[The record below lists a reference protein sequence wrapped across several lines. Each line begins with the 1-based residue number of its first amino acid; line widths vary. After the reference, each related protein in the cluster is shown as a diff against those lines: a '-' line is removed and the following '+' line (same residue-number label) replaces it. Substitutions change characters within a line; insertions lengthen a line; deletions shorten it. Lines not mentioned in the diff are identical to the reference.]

1 MTSNSASNTNGK
13 TLFTNARLIDGIAD
27 QAITGISML
36 VEGERIA
43 KISQGT
49 IDVADDV
56 DVVDLSGKTLVP
68 GLIDT
73 HIHTVMMDSECFPLF
88 LAAGVTTAR
97 DVGGRLDLVLQNKED
112 LNSGKKLGPRLFVC
126 GPLLDGPGA
135 SFESPGFT
143 IMLDRVQS
151 VEAVPGKIG
160 ELLSAGVDG
169 IKCYF
174 TMTADIVR
182 SVIDF
187 VDKRVPVTGHLGYC
201 SSMDAIEAGIDG
213 LEHVWISPYNDICAL
228 NMRFG
233 NDASMMD
240 PSFWSTTMAG
250 WEEADL
256 EGDRARKWIDA
267 MVEKQVHM
275 GTTLDLLWTAKVGLE
290 GALKDQ
296 DRKVIPPAALK
307 RQAQMKKR
315 LGDRPDWDIHPG
327 FFETGAGSKALE
339 KHQQVTR
346 MLHEAGGRVVGGTDC
361 GALAYPPPGFAL
373 LREIELLAEAIGNM
387 DAIRAVTS
395 VAANYL
401 RADQDI
407 GAIAPGRYADF
418 LVLSGDPLNN
428 VKELRTLETTYRGG
442 LPHDPKALIA
452 AAPQHEPEGL

>member
-1 MTSNSASNTNGK
+1 MTTGK
-13 TLFTNARLIDGIAD
+13 TLFTNARLIDGLAD
-27 QAITGISML
+27 HATAGVSVL
-36 VEGERIA
+36 VDGERIEQV
-43 KISQGT
+43 SQGT
-49 IDVADDV
+49 IRGEEDAKI
-56 DVVDLSGKTLVP
+56 VDLCGKTIVP

-97 DVGGRLDLVLQNKED
+97 DVGGRLDLVLQNRED

-151 VEAVPGKIG
+151 VAAVPGKIG
-160 ELLSAGVDG
+160 DLLAAGVDG

-174 TMTADIVR
+174 TMTPDIVR
-182 SVIDF
+182 EVISF

-201 SSMDAIEAGIDG
+201 SSMDAIAAGIDG

-233 NDASMMD
+233 QDASMMD
-240 PSFWSTTMAG
+240 PGFWSQTMAG
-250 WEEADL
+250 WEQADL
-256 EGDRARKWIDA
+256 QGEGMRKWVAA
-267 MVEKQVHM
+267 MVDKQVHM
-275 GTTLDLLWTAKVGLE
+275 GTTLDLLWTAKSGVE
-290 GALKDQ
+290 GALRDP
-296 DRKVIPPAALK
+296 DRRFIPPAALQ
-307 RQAQMKKR
+307 RQNHMKKR

-327 FFETGAGSKALE
+327 FFETGAGSLALE
-339 KHQQVTR
+339 KHQEVTR
-346 MLHEAGGRVVGGTDC
+346 QLHEAGGRVVGGTDC

-407 GAIAPGRYADF
+407 GSVAPGRYADF
-418 LVLSGDPLNN
+418 LVLGGDPLKD
-428 VKELRTLETTYRGG
+428 VRALRTLETTYRGG
-442 LPHDPKALIA
+442 VAYDPQALMA
-452 AAPQHEPEGL
+452 AAPQHQPDGL

>member
-1 MTSNSASNTNGK
+1 MGSK
-13 TLFTNARLIDGIAD
+13 TLFTNTRLIDGLAAQPINNAS
-27 QAITGISML
+27 IL
-36 VEGERIA
+36 VEGERIVQVRQGA
-43 KISQGT
+43 IAVSEDVKI
-49 IDVADDV
+49 
-56 DVVDLSGKTLVP
+56 VDLTGKTVVP

-97 DVGGRLDLVLQNKED
+97 DVGGRLDLVLQNRED

-151 VEAVPGKIG
+151 VAAVPGKIG
-160 ELLSAGVDG
+160 DLLSAGVDG

-182 SVIDF
+182 AVIDY

-233 NDASMMD
+233 SDASMMD

-250 WEEADL
+250 WEGADL
-256 EGDRARKWIDA
+256 HGDRARKWIDA

-275 GTTLDLLWTAKVGLE
+275 GTTLDLLWTAKAGLE
-290 GALKDQ
+290 GSLKDQ
-296 DRKVIPPAALK
+296 DRKLIPPAALK
-307 RQAQMKKR
+307 RQGQMKKR
-315 LGDRPDWDIHPG
+315 LGNRPDWDIHPG
-327 FFETGAGSKALE
+327 FFETGAGSLALE

-407 GAIAPGRYADF
+407 GAVAPGRYADF
-418 LVLSGDPLNN
+418 LVLAGDPLNN

-442 LPHDPKALIA
+442 VAYDPKALIA
-452 AAPQHEPEGL
+452 AAPQHQPDGL

>member
-1 MTSNSASNTNGK
+1 MSASEATA
-13 TLFTNARLIDGIAD
+13 TLFTNARLIDGLAD
-27 QAITGISML
+27 QALSGVSILIQ
-36 VEGERIA
+36 GERIA
-43 KISQGT
+43 EVRQGEISAGG
-49 IDVADDV
+49 DVTV
-56 DVVDLSGKTLVP
+56 IDLSGKTIVP

-97 DVGGRLDLVLQNKED
+97 DVGGRLDLVLQNRED

-143 IMLDRVQS
+143 IMLDRVPS

-160 ELLSAGVDG
+160 DLLAAGVDG

-174 TMTADIVR
+174 TMTPEIVR
-182 SVIDF
+182 SVINY

-233 NDASMMD
+233 NNASMMN
-240 PSFWSTTMAG
+240 PAFWAKTMEG
-250 WEEADL
+250 WEQADL
-256 EGDRARKWIDA
+256 QGERMQKWLAA
-267 MVEKQVHM
+267 MVDKQVHM
-275 GTTLDLLWTAKVGLE
+275 GTTLDLLWTAKAGVE
-290 GALKDQ
+290 GALKDP
-296 DRKVIPPAALK
+296 DRKLIPPAALE
-307 RQAQMKKR
+307 RQSRMKKR

-327 FFETGAGSKALE
+327 FYETGAGSLALE
-339 KHQQVTR
+339 KHQEVTR
-346 MLHEAGGRVVGGTDC
+346 QLHEAGGRVVGGTDC

-407 GAIAPGRYADF
+407 GIVAPGRYADF
-418 LVLSGDPLNN
+418 LVLAGDPLKD
-428 VKELRTLETTYRGG
+428 VTELRTLETTYRGG
-442 LPHDPKALIA
+442 KPYDPRALIA
-452 AAPQHEPEGL
+452 AAPQHQPDGL

>member
-1 MTSNSASNTNGK
+1 MTQA
-13 TLFTNARLIDGIAD
+13 TLFTSARVIDGLSP
-27 QAITGISML
+27 QARTDVSIL
-36 VEGERIA
+36 VEGERITRVVEGPLA
-43 KISQGT
+43 APGAT
-49 IDVADDV
+49 
-56 DVVDLSGKTLVP
+56 VVDLAGKTVLP

-73 HIHTVMMDSECFPLF
+73 HIHTVMMDAECFPLF

-97 DVGGRLDLVLQNKED
+97 DVGGRLDLVLQNRED

-135 SFESPGFT
+135 SFENPGFT

-151 VEAVPGKIG
+151 VAEVPSKIG
-160 ELLSAGVDG
+160 GLLTAGVDG
-169 IKCYF
+169 VKCYF

-182 SVIDF
+182 EVIRF

-233 NDASMMD
+233 NDASMMKRE
-240 PSFWSTTMAG
+240 FWTQTMAG

-256 EGDRARKWIDA
+256 KGERARKWIAA
-267 MVEKQVHM
+267 MVDKQVHM
-275 GTTLDLLWTAKVGLE
+275 GTTLDLLWTAKA
-290 GALKDQ
+290 GAEACMQDP
-296 DRKVIPPAALK
+296 DRKLIPPAALG
-307 RQAQMKKR
+307 RQAKMKKF

-327 FFETGAGSKALE
+327 FYDVGEGSKALE
-339 KHQQVTR
+339 KHQQVVH
-346 MLHEAGGRVVGGTDC
+346 MLHHAGGRVVGGTDC

-373 LREIELLAEAIGNM
+373 LREIELLADVIGSM
-387 DAIRAVTS
+387 AALQAVTS

-401 RADQDI
+401 RADKDI

-418 LVLSGDPLNN
+418 LVVTGDPLRD
-428 VKELRTLETTYRGG
+428 VRELRTLETTYRGG
-442 LPHDPKALIA
+442 VAHDPQQLIRN
-452 AAPQHEPEGL
+452 APQHQPAGMHSHH

>member
-1 MTSNSASNTNGK
+1 MGNK
-13 TLFTNARLIDGIAD
+13 TLFTNARLIDGLAAQPTSNVSI
-27 QAITGISML
+27 L

-43 KISQGT
+43 QVSQGA
-49 IDVADDV
+49 ISVSEDIK
-56 DVVDLSGKTLVP
+56 VVDLTGKTVVP

-97 DVGGRLDLVLQNKED
+97 DVGGRLDLVLQNRED

-151 VEAVPGKIG
+151 VAAVPGKIG
-160 ELLSAGVDG
+160 DLLAAGVDG

-182 SVIDF
+182 AVIEY

-233 NDASMMD
+233 SDASMMD

-256 EGDRARKWIDA
+256 QGDRARKWIDA

-275 GTTLDLLWTAKVGLE
+275 GTTLDLLWTAKAGLE

-296 DRKVIPPAALK
+296 DRKLIPPAALK
-307 RQAQMKKR
+307 RQSQMKKR
-315 LGDRPDWDIHPG
+315 LGNRPDWDIHPG
-327 FFETGAGSKALE
+327 FFETGAGSLALE

-395 VAANYL
+395 VAATYL
-401 RADQDI
+401 RADRDI
-407 GAIAPGRYADF
+407 GAVAPGRYADF
-418 LVLSGDPLNN
+418 LVLAGDPLNN
-428 VKELRTLETTYRGG
+428 VRELRTLETTYRGG
-442 LPHDPKALIA
+442 IAYDPQALIA
-452 AAPQHEPEGL
+452 AAPQHQPEGL

>member
-1 MTSNSASNTNGK
+1 MTEK
-13 TLFTNARLIDGIAD
+13 ILFTNARLIDGLAD
-27 QAITGISML
+27 QPMSGVSILI
-36 VEGERIA
+36 EGERI
-43 KISQGT
+43 SRVEQGSINVGDEVKV
-49 IDVADDV
+49 ID
-56 DVVDLSGKTLVP
+56 LTGKTVVP

-97 DVGGRLDLVLQNKED
+97 DVGGRLDLVLQNRED

-126 GPLLDGPGA
+126 GPLLDGPSA

-151 VEAVPGKIG
+151 VAAVPEKIG
-160 ELLSAGVDG
+160 ELLTAGVDG

-182 SVIDF
+182 SVIDY

-256 EGDRARKWIDA
+256 KGDRARRWIDA
-267 MVEKQVHM
+267 MVDKQVHM
-275 GTTLDLLWTAKVGLE
+275 GTTLDLLWTAKIGLE
-290 GALKDQ
+290 GALKDP
-296 DRKVIPPAALK
+296 DRKLIPPAALA
-307 RQAQMKKR
+307 RQAKMKKR

-327 FFETGAGSKALE
+327 FFETGAGSLALE
-339 KHQQVTR
+339 KHQKVTQ

-401 RADQDI
+401 RADDNI
-407 GAIAPGRYADF
+407 GAVTPGRYADF
-418 LVLSGDPLNN
+418 LILAGDPLAN
-428 VKELRTLETTYRGG
+428 VAELRTLETTYRGG
-442 LPHDPKALIA
+442 VAHDPRALIA
-452 AAPQHEPEGL
+452 AAPQHSPDGL

>member
-1 MTSNSASNTNGK
+1 MATATV
-13 TLFTNARLIDGIAD
+13 FTNARLIDGLSAS
-27 QAITGISML
+27 ARTGVSIL
-36 VEGERIA
+36 VEGERIR
-43 KISQGT
+43 Q
-49 IDVADDV
+49 VAEGPIAATGAT
-56 DVVDLSGKTLVP
+56 VVDLAGKTVLP

-73 HIHTVMMDSECFPLF
+73 HIHTVMMDAECFPLF

-97 DVGGRLDLVLQNKED
+97 DVGGRLDLVLQNRAD
-112 LNSGKKLGPRLFVC
+112 LNSGQKLGPRLFVC

-151 VEAVPGKIG
+151 VAAVPDKIG
-160 ELLSAGVDG
+160 SLLAAGVDG

-182 SVIDF
+182 EVIRF
-187 VDKRVPVTGHLGYC
+187 VDKRVPITGHLGYC

-233 NDASMMD
+233 DDASMMKKA
-240 PSFWSTTMAG
+240 FWTQTMAG
-250 WEEADL
+250 WEAADL
-256 EGDRARKWIDA
+256 SGERARKWIAA

-275 GTTLDLLWTAKVGLE
+275 GTTLDLLWTAKA
-290 GALKDQ
+290 GATACMQDA
-296 DRKVIPPAALK
+296 DRKLIPPAALA
-307 RQAQMKKR
+307 RQAKMKKF

-327 FFETGAGSKALE
+327 FYDVGEGGKALE
-339 KHQQVTR
+339 KHQEVVR
-346 MLHEAGGRVVGGTDC
+346 LLHRAGGRVVGGTDC

-387 DAIRAVTS
+387 AALQAVTS

-401 RADQDI
+401 RADRDI
-407 GAIAPGRYADF
+407 GAVAPGRYADF
-418 LVLSGDPLNN
+418 LVVAGDPLRD
-428 VKELRTLETTYRGG
+428 VRELRSLETTYRGG
-442 LPHDPKALIA
+442 VAYDPRELIRN
-452 AAPQHEPEGL
+452 APQHQPAGLHTHE

>member
-1 MTSNSASNTNGK
+1 MGNK
-13 TLFTNARLIDGIAD
+13 TLFTNARLIDGLAAQPTSNVSI
-27 QAITGISML
+27 L

-43 KISQGT
+43 QVSQGA
-49 IDVADDV
+49 ISVSEDIK
-56 DVVDLSGKTLVP
+56 VVDLTGKTVVP

-97 DVGGRLDLVLQNKED
+97 DVGGRLDLVLQNRED

-151 VEAVPGKIG
+151 VAAVPGKIG
-160 ELLSAGVDG
+160 DLLAAGVDG

-182 SVIDF
+182 AVIEY

-233 NDASMMD
+233 SDASMMD

-256 EGDRARKWIDA
+256 QGDRARKWIDA

-275 GTTLDLLWTAKVGLE
+275 GTTLDLLWTAKAGLE

-296 DRKVIPPAALK
+296 DRKLIPPAALK
-307 RQAQMKKR
+307 RQSQMKKR
-315 LGDRPDWDIHPG
+315 LGNRPDWDIHPG
-327 FFETGAGSKALE
+327 FFETGAGSLALE

-387 DAIRAVTS
+387 DVIRAVTS
-395 VAANYL
+395 VAATYL
-401 RADQDI
+401 RADRDI
-407 GAIAPGRYADF
+407 GAVAPGRYADF
-418 LVLSGDPLNN
+418 LVLAGDPLNN
-428 VKELRTLETTYRGG
+428 VRELRTLETTYRGG
-442 LPHDPKALIA
+442 IAYDPQALIA
-452 AAPQHEPEGL
+452 AAPQHQPEGL

>member
-1 MTSNSASNTNGK
+1 MGNK
-13 TLFTNARLIDGIAD
+13 QLFTNARLIDGLAD
-27 QAITGISML
+27 QPLNGMSIL
-36 VEGERIA
+36 VEGERISEVRA
-43 KISQGT
+43 GS
-49 IDVADDV
+49 IDTSGDV
-56 DVVDLSGKTLVP
+56 EVIDLTGKTVVP

-73 HIHTVMMDSECFPLF
+73 HVHTVMMDSECFPLF

-97 DVGGRLDLVLQNKED
+97 DVGGRLDLVLQNRED
-112 LNSGKKLGPRLFVC
+112 LNTGKKLGPRLFVC

-143 IMLDRVQS
+143 IMLDRVES
-151 VEAVPGKIG
+151 VDSVPGKIG
-160 ELLSAGVDG
+160 DLLSAGVDG

-174 TMTADIVR
+174 TMTPEIVR
-182 SVIDF
+182 AVIGY

-201 SSMDAIEAGIDG
+201 SSMDAIDAGIDG

-240 PSFWSTTMAG
+240 PGFWSQTMAG
-250 WEEADL
+250 WEQADL
-256 EGDRARKWIDA
+256 KSERMQKWVAA

-275 GTTLDLLWTAKVGLE
+275 GTTLDLLWTAKAGVE
-290 GALKDQ
+290 GALKDP
-296 DRKVIPPAALK
+296 DRCLIPPAALE
-307 RQAQMKKR
+307 RQSRMKKR

-327 FFETGAGSKALE
+327 FYETGAGSLALE
-339 KHQQVTR
+339 KHQEVTR
-346 MLHEAGGRVVGGTDC
+346 QLHEAGGRVVGGTDC

-373 LREIELLAEAIGNM
+373 LREIELLAEAIGAM

-407 GAIAPGRYADF
+407 GAVEAGRYADF
-418 LVLSGDPLNN
+418 LVLAEDPLRD
-428 VKELRTLETTYRGG
+428 VALLRSLETTYRGG
-442 LPHDPKALIA
+442 MPYDPNQLKA
-452 AAPQHEPEGL
+452 AAPQHSPDGI

>member
-1 MTSNSASNTNGK
+1 MAQATV
-13 TLFTNARLIDGIAD
+13 FTNARLIDGVSAS
-27 QAITGISML
+27 ARTGVSIL
-36 VEGERIA
+36 VEGERI
-43 KISQGT
+43 SQ
-49 IDVADDV
+49 VAEGPIAATGAT
-56 DVVDLSGKTLVP
+56 VVDLAGKTVLP

-73 HIHTVMMDSECFPLF
+73 HIHTVMMDAECFPLF

-97 DVGGRLDLVLQNKED
+97 DVGGRLDLVLQNRAD

-151 VEAVPGKIG
+151 VAAVPDKIG
-160 ELLSAGVDG
+160 SLLAAGVDG

-182 SVIDF
+182 EVIRF
-187 VDKRVPVTGHLGYC
+187 VDKRVPITGHLGYC

-233 NDASMMD
+233 NDASMMKKE
-240 PSFWSTTMAG
+240 FWIQTMAG
-250 WEEADL
+250 WETADL
-256 EGDRARKWIDA
+256 NGERARKWIAA

-275 GTTLDLLWTAKVGLE
+275 GTTLDLLWTAKA
-290 GALKDQ
+290 GAAACMQDA
-296 DRKVIPPAALK
+296 DRKLIPPAALA
-307 RQAQMKKR
+307 RQAKMKKF

-327 FFETGAGSKALE
+327 FYDVGEGGKALE
-339 KHQQVTR
+339 KHQEVVR
-346 MLHEAGGRVVGGTDC
+346 LLHRAGGRVVGGTDC

-387 DAIRAVTS
+387 AALQAVTS

-401 RADQDI
+401 RADRDI

-418 LVLSGDPLNN
+418 LVVAGDPLRD
-428 VKELRTLETTYRGG
+428 VRELRTLETTYRGG
-442 LPHDPKALIA
+442 VAHDPRELIRN
-452 AAPQHEPEGL
+452 APQHQPAGLHTH